1 MRDYEIIF
9 IVHPELD
16 QTNLEEVINKVK
28 EWITSAGGTITKQDI
43 WGKRRLANSIR
54 KQTEGQ
60 YVQLDVQMP
69 PSFSGELERNMRFI
83 ESILRFSII
92 LSTP

>member
-16 QTNLEEVINKVK
+16 QASLEEIVTKVK
-28 EWITSAGGTITKQDI
+28 GWITDAGGTITKQDI

-54 KQTEGQ
+54 KQREGQ

-69 PSFSGELERNMRFI
+69 PTFSRELERNIRFI
-83 ESILRFSII
+83 EPVLRFMITS
-92 LSTP
+92 SH

>member
-16 QTNLEEVINKVK
+16 QAGLEEIVTKVK
-28 EWITSAGGTITKQDI
+28 GWITDAGGTITKQDI

-54 KQTEGQ
+54 KQREGQ

-69 PSFSGELERNMRFI
+69 PTFSRELERNIRFI
-83 ESILRFSII
+83 EPVMRFMITS
-92 LSTP
+92 SH